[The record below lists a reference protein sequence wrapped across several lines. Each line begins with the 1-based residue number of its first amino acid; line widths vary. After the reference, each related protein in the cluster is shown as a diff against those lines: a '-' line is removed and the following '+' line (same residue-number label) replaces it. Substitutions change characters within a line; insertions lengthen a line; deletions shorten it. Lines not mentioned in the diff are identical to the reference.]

1 MSANSVFGKIY
12 YFFIGIIM
20 TICLTLDIPM
30 KAIGKP
36 LDLTG
41 YRMVWNDEFEGDA
54 VDQTKWRGHG
64 PDLNS
69 DSLIK
74 VYDATDTHEALYYSR
89 DCVQV
94 KDGNLILSIRHSD
107 GSDPSRPKGWYC
119 ASLDT
124 AATKQFS
131 YGYFECRAI
140 LAKAVAGNSA
150 FWLNSAVAYDTSVP
164 KEEGNEIDIME
175 SMRYGVEH
183 QGSVENNIH
192 YFDSTGHQR
201 LHARWVIVGDDA
213 YDQFHTYGVKWDTT
227 GYTFYVDGKEC
238 RQTDFGLAWGP
249 EYIVLSNYMRDFTNQ
264 SIVGDSADFIVDY
277 VRVYQLAE

>member
-1 MSANSVFGKIY
+1 MAVFTRIY
-12 YFFIGIIM
+12 YIFIGIIM
-20 TICLTLDIPM
+20 SICLTLDIPM
-30 KAIGKP
+30 RAIGPK

-41 YRMVWNDEFEGDA
+41 YELVWNDEFEGDA
-54 VDQTKWRGHG
+54 VDQTKWHGHG

-74 VYDATDTHEALYYSR
+74 VYDAENGHEALYYSR
-89 DCVQV
+89 DCVEV
-94 KDGNLILSIRHSD
+94 KDGHLILSIRHSD
-107 GSDPSRPKGWYC
+107 GSDPARPEGWYC

-124 AATKQFS
+124 AATQQFS
-131 YGYFECRAI
+131 YGYFECRCI

-150 FWLNSAVAYDTSVP
+150 FWLNSPVAYDTAIP

-183 QGSVENNIH
+183 HGSVENNIH

-213 YDQFHTYGVKWDTT
+213 YDEFHTYGVKWDKE

-238 RQTDFGLAWGP
+238 RKTDFGLAWGP
-249 EYIVLSNYMRDFTNQ
+249 EYIVLSNYMRDFKTQ
-264 SIVGDSADFIVDY
+264 SIEGESADFVVDY
-277 VRVYQLAE
+277 VRVWQQKP